1 MKRTLIFTSTSHT
14 LVEEHPKI
22 ANIVVDR
29 DGADGFAEVPPT
41 VWVVCCLLLIVGIE
55 GVFASFLEVKNVSAD
70 HILIDLIHASDTLFF
85 LASFLKQTQGLFV
98 RKHRFFP

>member
-1 MKRTLIFTSTSHT
+1 MRAEARVPLDNVVAFQI
-14 LVEEHPKI
+14 VEEHPKI

-55 GVFASFLEVKNVSAD
+55 GVFASLLEVKNVSAY
-70 HILIDLIHASDTLFF
+70 HILIDLIYGADTLFF
-85 LASFLKQTQGLFV
+85 FTP
-98 RKHRFFP
+98 FFK